1 VQWGGKLAP
10 MRPTPCDVLIL
21 GAFHPELAPL
31 RPLLG
36 DSMRARVGG
45 LDVAARVVGIGLAMA
60 AVGAAMQLAELPPRF
75 VVLVGTCGLYR
86 ATRGEGE
93 ELSIGDVAVPARLR
107 LTAPCVVDG
116 LAQFP
121 EPMSVALDAHRA
133 TVEGLLRAGGKRG
146 DLATTPAITVD
157 DAAAAR
163 VAVATGARVEHLEA
177 HGVATA
183 CAARGVPFAAALGV
197 ANDVGSAA
205 REQWRAHHRAAA
217 AAAIAIV
224 TRWMQGGLPE

>member
-1 VQWGGKLAP
+1 L
-10 MRPTPCDVLIL
+10 PCDVLIL

-36 DSMRARVGG
+36 DGLRARVGAA
-45 LDVAARVVGIGLAMA
+45 DVVARVVGIGVTMA
-60 AVGAAMQLAELPPRF
+60 AVGGAMQLAEHAPRV
-75 VVLVGTCGLYR
+75 VVLVGTCGAYR
-86 ATRGEGE
+86 IAGDASASV
-93 ELSIGDVAVPARLR
+93 LAIGDVAVPARLR

-121 EPMSVALDAHRA
+121 DPMSVSLDAHA
-133 TVEGLLRAGGKRG
+133 PTVEGLLRAGGRPG
-146 DLATTPAITVD
+146 DVVTTPGITVD

-163 VAVATGARVEHLEA
+163 VARATGARIEHLEA

-197 ANDVGSAA
+197 ANDVGSGA
-205 REQWRAHHRAAA
+205 REQWRSYHRAAA
-217 AAAIAIV
+217 AAAIAVV
-224 TRWMQGGLPE
+224 TRWLQGGVPR

>member
-1 VQWGGKLAP
+1 
-10 MRPTPCDVLIL
+10 M
-21 GAFHPELAPL
+21 
-31 RPLLG
+31 
-36 DSMRARVGG
+36 
-45 LDVAARVVGIGLAMA
+45 
-60 AVGAAMQLAELPPRF
+60 
-75 VVLVGTCGLYR
+75 
-86 ATRGEGE
+86 
-93 ELSIGDVAVPARLR
+93 PARLL

-163 VAVATGARVEHLEA
+163 VALATGARVEHLEA
-177 HGVATA
+177 HAVAIA

-217 AAAIAIV
+217 AAAIAVV
-224 TRWMQGGLPE
+224 TRWMQGGLAG